1 MGIKERKIREKEHR
15 IREILTAA
23 KAIFLDKGYNH
34 TTMLDIAERSELSR
48 RTVYLYFKS
57 KEEISFAVMEESF
70 GKLRDK
76 IKTAAS
82 QKGDAVERLKS
93 MRQAYLDFYRYNFN
107 DLYFTLYFDLKLNMN
122 NISSTDA
129 QHCFYIVIEIIHILM
144 GVLEDGKNDG
154 SLRPSRNL
162 HRTAFTM
169 ITIIHGT
176 MQKVAIQKD
185 MLEHATDFSQEEI
198 INETF
203 NLLYHSVMP

>member
-1 MGIKERKIREKEHR
+1 MGIKERKLREKEQR

-34 TTMLDIAERSELSR
+34 TTMLDIAEKSELSR

-70 GKLRDK
+70 GKLRNK

-82 QKGDAVERLKS
+82 QEGTAVERLKS

-107 DLYFTLYFDLKLNMN
+107 DLYFTLYFDLKLNMK
-122 NISSTDA
+122 NISDTDA
-129 QHCFYIVIEIIHILM
+129 QHCFYIIIEIIHILM
-144 GVLEDGKNDG
+144 KVLEDGKNDG
-154 SLRPSRNL
+154 SLRHSRNL
-162 HRTAFTM
+162 HSTAFTM

-176 MQKVAIQKD
+176 MQKIAIQKD

-203 NLLYHSVMP
+203 NLLYYSVIT